1 MYQNSVLITIIMLII
16 LEFLVTLIDFRIL
29 TINLFVTSKNQ
40 SMNSRNHKFTN
51 LKCCKWPESLL
62 KPLFNG
68 VLCLEKTFKPCFFIL
83 KALKDILQHFN
94 LWIRGFSFFDVT
106 NRLNV
111 HWFLSVSQS
120 YARHRNSKLTQYNF
134 VYLCNVSAGGGTV
147 PPQNLESTQW
157 IKTKIL
163 FKILPLVSS
172 ALKILILIGMLVWP
186 HF

>member
-1 MYQNSVLITIIMLII
+1 M
-16 LEFLVTLIDFRIL
+16 
-29 TINLFVTSKNQ
+29 TSKNKTT
-40 SMNSRNHKFTN
+40 NSPIHKMVYYFLSIT
-51 LKCCKWPESLL
+51 LKKH
-62 KPLFNG
+62 
-68 VLCLEKTFKPCFFIL
+68 FKSCFFIL

-172 ALKILILIGMLVWP
+172 ALKILICFPEISLMYFFTNLSKLQ
-186 HF
+186 